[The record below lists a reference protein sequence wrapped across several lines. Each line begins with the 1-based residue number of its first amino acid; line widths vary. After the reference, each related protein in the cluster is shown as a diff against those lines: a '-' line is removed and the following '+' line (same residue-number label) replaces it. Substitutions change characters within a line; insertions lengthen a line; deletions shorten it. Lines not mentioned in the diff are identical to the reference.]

1 MFQPPILARNSQRNG
16 IKLAQRV
23 FSFLIQQPSYSIF
36 DHRKFV
42 VSPKIQHV
50 FHLSV
55 ELVSK
60 KAFPDVYIFIKKRRG
75 YEKSIEYRE
84 TVTYLSV
91 TKTCPSGGKKRR
103 EKEKKNLSRRD
114 TSMHPFPSHK
124 EDCQTWRGRVGTFLV
139 VKDETGPHAFP
150 TSGFRWWK

>member
-42 VSPKIQHV
+42 VSAKIQHV

-114 TSMHPFPSHK
+114 TSMHPPTK
-124 EDCQTWRGRVGTFLV
+124 KIVKRGGEGLARF
-139 VKDETGPHAFP
+139 
-150 TSGFRWWK
+150 SS